1 MDLSYWW
8 EQTMTI
14 ISVPVYAIFIGG
26 ELLLSHFMHRR
37 LYTGKDTL
45 NNFLMTLL
53 NLSIDT
59 LMRGVFILVMV
70 WGFQHRFITW
80 PQEDYGKVFYW
91 IAVIVLTDLIYWAVH
106 YLGHMVRLFWAVHIV
121 HHSSEHYNITVGF
134 RSSVF
139 EPLYRG
145 FFFLPLAFLG
155 FSAADVMLAFAIQ
168 QLYGSLVHTELIRK
182 MGFWE
187 YFFVTPSHHRV
198 HHASNPRYLD
208 KNMGM
213 IFIFWD
219 KLFGTFEPEDDHY
232 TKIKFG
238 LTTNLNTYNPLT
250 VLFKEWIQI
259 GKDVKHA
266 PGLRNKLMYI
276 FGPPGWSH
284 DGSRMTS
291 VQMREHELKNT
302 LK

>member
-8 EQTMTI
+8 EQTMTVI
-14 ISVPVYAIFIGG
+14 TVPIYAICIGT
-26 ELLLSHFMHRR
+26 ELILANTMHRK
-37 LYTGKDTL
+37 LYSTKDTL

-53 NLSIDT
+53 NLILDT
-59 LMRGVFILVMV
+59 LMRGVFLLVMS
-70 WGFQHRFITW
+70 WGFSHR
-80 PQEDYGKVFYW
+80 VFDWSHDGYW
-91 IAVIVLTDLIYWAVH
+91 NLVYWVAAIILTDLLYWCVH
-106 YLGHMVRLFWAVHIV
+106 YIGHMVRFFWAVHIV

-145 FFFLPLAFLG
+145 FFFLPLAFIG
-155 FSAADVMLAFAIQ
+155 FNAADIMLSFAIQ
-168 QLYGSLVHTELIRK
+168 QLYGSLVHTELIKK

-187 YFFVTPSHHRV
+187 YLFVTPSHHRV

-219 KLFGTFEPEDDHY
+219 KLFGTFEPEDEHY
-232 TKIKFG
+232 QKIHYG
-238 LTTNLNTYNPLT
+238 LTTNLKTYNPLV
-250 VLFKEWIQI
+250 VLFKEWKQI
-259 GKDVKHA
+259 FIDVKNA
-266 PGLRNKLMYI
+266 PGFKNKWMYV

-291 VQMREHELKNT
+291 VQMRTAEKAQS
-302 LK
+302 KK